1 MTANLAIHE
10 ALDLQRAGEA
20 TIVPVILCGGSGS
33 RLWPVSRKD
42 MAKQHVP
49 ILGGTS
55 PFQRTLARLDA
66 AMFGTPIVISSAASR
81 FMIAEQAAEL
91 EAEVEIALEPQGRD
105 TLAAVALAACLAA
118 RRDPSA
124 TVLVL
129 PSDQLI
135 GDVDAFQATIA
146 EAAGLAEDGHIVVI
160 GVSPTRPSPGFGYI
174 ARGESLTAN
183 AHAVDRFVEKPDA
196 AHAAE
201 LIGEGWLWNAGMF
214 CFRAEDGIREIEQ
227 HAPEALTAVRRAI
240 EEASVD
246 LGALLLGA
254 SFAAAPRVSFDHA
267 VMERTSRAAVVAA
280 DFDWSD
286 IGDWK
291 GVWERS
297 PRDERGVALEGRVH
311 AHDVSNCY
319 LRSDSRLLCAL
330 GVDGLAIVDTVDAV
344 LVAPIERSNE
354 VKALVQKLEA
364 AGVVEVSTPARVHR
378 PWGWYQTM
386 DLGDR
391 FRVKRILVKPGKKLS
406 LQRHHHRAEHWV
418 VVRGTAEV
426 TRDGEVLLL
435 RENESVYLPL
445 GCTHRLA
452 NPGKIPVEIIEVQTG
467 AYLEE
472 DDIVR
477 IADDFGRT

>member
-1 MTANLAIHE
+1 MTANLAIRE
-10 ALDLQRAGEA
+10 ALDLQRAGGA

-49 ILGGTS
+49 ILGGAS
-55 PFQRTLARLDA
+55 PFQRTLARLDGA
-66 AMFGTPIVISSAASR
+66 LFGTPIVISSAASR

-91 EAEVEIALEPQGRD
+91 ETEVEIALEPQGRD
-105 TLAAVALAACLAA
+105 TLAAVTLAACLAA

-129 PSDQLI
+129 PSDQLV
-135 GDVDAFQATIA
+135 GDVDAFHATVA
-146 EAAGLAEDGHIVVI
+146 EAARLAEDGHIVML
-160 GVSPTRPSPGFGYI
+160 GVSPTRPSTGFGYI

-183 AHAVDRFVEKPDA
+183 AHAVERFVEKPDA
-196 AHAAE
+196 ARAAE

-214 CFRAEDGIREIEQ
+214 CFRAQDGIREVEQ

-254 SFAAAPRVSFDHA
+254 SFAAAPKISFDHA
-267 VMERTSRAAVVAA
+267 VMERTTRAAVVAA

-297 PRDERGVALEGRVH
+297 ARDDRGVAREGRVH

-319 LRSDSRLLCAL
+319 LRSDGRLLCAL
-330 GVDGLAIVDTVDAV
+330 GVEGLAIVDTVDAV

-354 VKALVQKLEA
+354 VKALVRKLEA
-364 AGVVEVSTPARVHR
+364 AASRRRARR
-378 PWGWYQTM
+378 RECIGPGAGTRRWTLATG
-386 DLGDR
+386 
-391 FRVKRILVKPGKKLS
+391 FRVKRI
-406 LQRHHHRAEHWV
+406 W
-418 VVRGTAEV
+418 
-426 TRDGEVLLL
+426 
-435 RENESVYLPL
+435 
-445 GCTHRLA
+445 
-452 NPGKIPVEIIEVQTG
+452 
-467 AYLEE
+467 
-472 DDIVR
+472 
-477 IADDFGRT
+477 